1 MAMANLLES
10 LAPELLLDVLS
21 YIDQAEED
29 EEQEHDNRRKDLCA
43 ICLTSRTLCALAT
56 PLLYSSFYTNRC
68 QQSFWPFARTLS
80 ARPDLVHELLL
91 ACGSGCITA
100 LNVAILCLAT
110 SVREL
115 EIAQDSVLGTN
126 EEPSE
131 EEKCRCCPVLADWLY
146 EAFSLSQGSR
156 YPNLTSVTL
165 VGKNCNIT
173 DYKLARL
180 FLQLPQV
187 MELGC
192 SRFGTAHDAVTWD
205 MTSVNAS
212 QLRKLSIVESWPNT
226 SDLIGLVR
234 CCEDLESLNIVWDD
248 TNHWEAP
255 AGWVVPPVVQLSNVL
270 NATQVHRKTLKSLY
284 LHSNA
289 DPALTHGT
297 VGGLLYTFDAL
308 TTLRLDRE
316 HIVGQQSW
324 AHADMRL
331 PPTLEHLMIDTYGA
345 IDDLPD
351 LLLAVSQAECT
362 GLVSVV
368 VRFPV
373 HDGINNDWQGSVCET
388 LGTTPQ
394 EHAYGLDGVWQLF
407 IGDLNIAGK
416 KELIVFVSGLKTNEF
431 CANFG
436 RVLQIEGAMKVIR
449 TAAVTKM
456 PDLDAAANVEQIKVG
471 LAAALQSS
479 G

>member
-1 MAMANLLES
+1 MAMANRLES
-10 LAPELLLDVLS
+10 LAPELLLEIFSFVDDNA
-21 YIDQAEED
+21 YD
-29 EEQEHDNRRKDLCA
+29 EENEQDHRRRDLYA
-43 ICLTSRTLCALAT
+43 LCLTSRTFYRLAT
-56 PLLYSSFYTNRC
+56 PLLYNTFYAQRC
-68 QQSFWPFARTLS
+68 QQSFWPFARTLG
-80 ARPDLVHELLL
+80 ARPDLVQYVRYMWLWPCQAREKVLPSREDLKHLAQALTPLTHLPIHNELLL

-115 EIAQDSVLGTN
+115 DIAQDSVLGTN

-131 EEKCRCCPVLADWLY
+131 EEKCRCCPALADWLY
-146 EAFSLSQGSR
+146 EVFSLSQGSR

-192 SRFGTAHDAVTWD
+192 SRFGTAHDAVIWD
-205 MTSVNAS
+205 VTSVNAS
-212 QLRKLSIVESWPNT
+212 QLRKLSIVESWP
-226 SDLIGLVR
+226 SG
-234 CCEDLESLNIVWDD
+234 
-248 TNHWEAP
+248 H
-255 AGWVVPPVVQLSNVL
+255 VL

-324 AHADMRL
+324 EHADMKL
-331 PPTLEHLMIDTYGA
+331 PPGLEHLMIDTYGA

-351 LLLAVSQAECT
+351 LLLAVSRAECM
-362 GLVSVV
+362 GLVSLI
-368 VRFPV
+368 VRFPI

-394 EHAYGLDGVWQLF
+394 DHAYGLDGVWQLF
-407 IGDLNIAGK
+407 IGDLNTAGK
-416 KELIVFVSGLKTNEF
+416 KELIVFVAGLKTNEF

-449 TAAVTKM
+449 TAAATKA
-456 PDLDAAANVEQIKVG
+456 PNLGVEANLEQVKVV
-471 LAAALQSS
+471 LVAVLQNS